1 MIIHFGNASRTT
13 DSKRIPGEVMHNH
26 ASCPDDTI
34 ITDNNAFQDYGV
46 HTDPA
51 VFTNDH
57 FAIQLISGIIPS
69 LIGGHGLWKSLS
81 IMMTFGAIMVPDP
94 MVIALPRDVIEVPFS
109 PTSSPISIFE
119 PVENVLSLTGNARAE
134 AVDLRE
140 SLTADTF
147 RPRMTSLP
155 G

>member
-1 MIIHFGNASRTT
+1 
-13 DSKRIPGEVMHNH
+13 
-26 ASCPDDTI
+26 
-34 ITDNNAFQDYGV
+34 
-46 HTDPA
+46 
-51 VFTNDH
+51 
-57 FAIQLISGIIPS
+57 
-69 LIGGHGLWKSLS
+69 
-81 IMMTFGAIMVPDP
+81 MMTFGAIMVPDP